1 MNEDKKFKL
10 KHFLDISRQMLE
22 FAKNNDWEK
31 LPDLE
36 NDRKK
41 IMQSVFE
48 AKNSV
53 SNSSSKANQIEQTIK
68 NVLLINDKIEQLA
81 QQEKVTI
88 GQHLHGLKKK
98 QNVHSAYLQN
108 K

>member
-1 MNEDKKFKL
+1 MDKGKDLKL
-10 KHFLDISRQMLE
+10 KQFLDISRQMLV

-36 NDRKK
+36 NDRNK
-41 IMQSVFE
+41 IMRSVFKG
-48 AKNSV
+48 KNSV
-53 SNSSSKANQIEQTIK
+53 SNSPSNAHGIEQTIK
-68 NVLLINDKIEQLA
+68 NVLSINDKIEQLA
-81 QQEKVTI
+81 QQKKVTI
-88 GQHLHGLKKK
+88 GRQLHGLKKK

>member
-1 MNEDKKFKL
+1 MNEDKEFKL
-10 KHFLDISRQMLE
+10 MQFLDISRQMLE

-36 NDRKK
+36 NNRKK
-41 IMQSVFE
+41 IMRSVFE

-53 SNSSSKANQIEQTIK
+53 SKLPSNAPEIEQTIK
-68 NVLLINDKIEQLA
+68 NVLLINNKIEQLA

-88 GQHLHGLKKK
+88 GQQLHGLKKK